1 MIATLNLAGL
11 VLATM
16 FAAAAG
22 VACNWLLLRVALQLM
37 QPAAVRKTLEGAA
50 AKRTTVRTEL
60 VRGTAELAR
69 VFAPNHRTI

>member
-11 VLATM
+11 VVATL
-16 FAAAAG
+16 FAAATA

-50 AKRTTVRTEL
+50 AKRPTVRAEL

-69 VFAPNHRTI
+69 AFAPNR